1 MTGVVPVG
9 AGCNQFPAT
18 PAVPF
23 RPAYFTD
30 GATTGWDGGA
40 HSNLQLSGD
49 VRLAFTAN
57 ESVAVVC
64 GLTAAA
70 TAASVA
76 PERVAHGFYVTRI
89 AGVLTARVWES
100 GRIVAG
106 PWNVEPGDLLEV
118 LRAGSR
124 VIYRRA
130 GAVVYRSRTPS
141 TGTVKVAASLYGP
154 EDFVG

>member
-1 MTGVVPVG
+1 MSGVIAVG

-18 PAVPF
+18 PAIPF
-23 RPAYFTD
+23 RPGYLTNE
-30 GATTGWDGGA
+30 ATTGWDSGA
-40 HSNLQLSGD
+40 HSSAQLSGD
-49 VRLAFTAN
+49 VRLAFTVN

-64 GLTAAA
+64 GLTAVT

-76 PERVAHGFYVTRI
+76 PERVAHGFYVTRV
-89 AGVLTARVWES
+89 AGVLTARVWEA

-106 PWNVEPGDLLEV
+106 PWTVAVGDLLEV
-118 LRAGSR
+118 LRSGTR

-130 GAVVYRSRTPS
+130 GAVLYRSREPS

>member
-9 AGCNQFPAT
+9 AGCNQFPAVD
-18 PAVPF
+18 AIPF

-30 GATTGWDGGA
+30 EATTGWDGGA
-40 HSNLQLSGD
+40 HSNVQLSGD
-49 VRLAFTAN
+49 VRLAFTVN

-64 GLTAAA
+64 GLTPAA

-89 AGVLTARVWES
+89 AGVLTARAWEG

-106 PWNVEPGDLLEV
+106 PWTVAVGDLLEV
-118 LRAGSR
+118 LRSGSR

-130 GAVVYRSRTPS
+130 GAVLYRSREPS
-141 TGTVKVAASLYGP
+141 SGTVKVAASLYGP